1 MKNFESLVTNHGLS
15 AILDHIHAIVILA
28 KKDGTLISWNRAF
41 DSYKSAFPSEG
52 KLEDLFMDKEDMH
65 SRILLK
71 KMERWVTHIFPNQV
85 QDGLLCDCMIL
96 PLENEQILFVAEIIN
111 SAPKLLD
118 KVDTLSKQVEVF
130 KNESETAKKLA
141 KRKEVEVSG
150 IMAQATEISQVDALT
165 LLPNRR
171 RVLRELQDEVV
182 RAQRYKTPF
191 TISIMDVDHFKK
203 INDNYGHLA
212 GDEVLKH
219 LGQMLSEHIRHPDL
233 AGRYGGEE
241 FIVLLTNSDARAAA
255 EQASRLCKNI
265 REAVIQIPKQVIQ
278 ITVSIGIAELRPET
292 ETWEDLINRADTAM
306 YEAKTAGR
314 DRWVVAQ

>member
-28 KKDGTLISWNRAF
+28 QKDGTLLSWNRAF
-41 DSYKSAFPSEG
+41 DRYKAVFPSDG
-52 KLEDLFMDKEDMH
+52 KLEDLFMDKGEMQ

-71 KMERWVTHIFPNQV
+71 KMERWVTHIFPSQA

-96 PLENEQILFVAEIIN
+96 PLENDQILFVAEIIN

-118 KVDTLSKQVEVF
+118 KVDSLSRQVEVF

-141 KRKEVEVSG
+141 KRKEVEVTG
-150 IMAQATEISQVDALT
+150 VMAQATEISQVDQLT

-171 RVLRELQDEVV
+171 KVLHDLQSEVL

-191 TISIMDVDHFKK
+191 TISIVDVDHFKK
-203 INDNYGHLA
+203 VNDTYGHLA
-212 GDEVLKH
+212 GDEVLKNV
-219 LGQMLSEHIRHPDL
+219 GEMLSEQIRHPDL

-241 FIVLLTNSDARAAA
+241 FIILLPNSNAQAAV
-255 EQASRLCKNI
+255 EQASRLCKFI
-265 REAVIQIPKQVIQ
+265 RESVIQIPKQVLQ
-278 ITVSIGIAELRPET
+278 ITVSIGIAELNPET
-292 ETWEDLINRADTAM
+292 DTWETLISRADAAM
-306 YEAKTAGR
+306 YEAKAAGR
-314 DRWVVAQ
+314 DRWIVAQ